1 MGHISKQNIHPT
13 MPPKKTQVV
22 EEKIRLGRP
31 GNTLKMGIV
40 GLPNVG
46 KSSTFNLM
54 TKMQAPAENIP
65 FCTIEPNT
73 AMVSIPDARY
83 NTLVDHWKPKSKVAA
98 ALKVVDIAGLVSGAS
113 DGEGMGNAFL
123 SHINGVD
130 GIYHVVRAFDDENV
144 SHYEN
149 SVDPIRDM
157 ETISKELLAKDLQ
170 WIENKLQSYEKH
182 LKRGADKK
190 VMDEVDMF
198 KKFQSVMEAGVWI
211 KDEKWSMK
219 EVEVLNECLF
229 LSSKPVIYLV
239 NIGDKEFEKKK
250 NKWLLKIK
258 EWIEKHCKGTM
269 VPYSVAF
276 EQEHLEDEDRSKCC
290 IDKIITLGYKSL
302 ELIHYFTCGEDEVK
316 CWTIRTDTKAP
327 QAAGVIHTDFEK
339 GFISCDVT
347 KYDDFLEHKSDAQ
360 LKAHGL
366 IKQQGKEYVVTD
378 GDILFFRFNV
388 AKGGK
393 AAGKK

>member
-1 MGHISKQNIHPT
+1 
-13 MPPKKTQVV
+13 
-22 EEKIRLGRP
+22 
-31 GNTLKMGIV
+31 
-40 GLPNVG
+40 
-46 KSSTFNLM
+46 
-54 TKMQAPAENIP
+54 
-65 FCTIEPNT
+65 
-73 AMVSIPDARY
+73 
-83 NTLVDHWKPKSKVAA
+83 
-98 ALKVVDIAGLVSGAS
+98 
-113 DGEGMGNAFL
+113 
-123 SHINGVD
+123 
-130 GIYHVVRAFDDENV
+130 
-144 SHYEN
+144 
-149 SVDPIRDM
+149 
-157 ETISKELLAKDLQ
+157 
-170 WIENKLQSYEKH
+170 
-182 LKRGADKK
+182 
-190 VMDEVDMF
+190 MF
-198 KKFQSVMEAGVWI
+198 KRFQSVMEAGVWV
-211 KDEKWSMK
+211 KDEKWSLK

-229 LSSKPVIYLV
+229 LTSKPVIYLV

-258 EWIEKHCKGTM
+258 DWIENHCKGQM

-347 KYDDFLEHKSDAQ
+347 KYDDFLEHRSDAQ